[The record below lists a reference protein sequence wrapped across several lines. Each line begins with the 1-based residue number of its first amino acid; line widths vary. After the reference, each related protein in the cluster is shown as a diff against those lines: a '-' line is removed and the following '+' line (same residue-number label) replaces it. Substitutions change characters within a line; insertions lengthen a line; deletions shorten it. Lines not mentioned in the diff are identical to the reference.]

1 MHADEVDTDPS
12 LVQSLVAGRF
22 PEWANLPIA
31 PVFPLGTD
39 NANYRIGDDKL
50 VRLPRQPGK
59 VAALERELELLP
71 RLAASLPLAIPEPLG
86 RGEPAEGFPFPWA
99 VYTWL
104 EGENV
109 RAGQIR
115 NPERVAV
122 ELAELILAVRAF
134 DPTGAPP
141 GLRRGT
147 LRELDG
153 WVRDRTAKLD
163 DGYDRAGIL
172 AAWDEALELPAWA
185 GPPTWCH
192 CDLDLRNIVFLEG
205 RPSAVLDWGGAG
217 LGDPASDGAVAWK
230 VLPAEARPV
239 FWEALGA
246 DDEEIARAR
255 GWTLMQCAGALSYY
269 TPENNPALFHEAAR
283 WLTEL
288 LGSAPRR
295 SGGPRA

>member
-1 MHADEVDTDPS
+1 MHADEVDSDPS

-22 PEWANLPIA
+22 PDWADLPVE

-39 NANYRIGDDKL
+39 NANYRLGDDKL

-115 NPERVAV
+115 DPQRVAV

-134 DPTGAPP
+134 DPTGAPT

-172 AAWDEALELPAWA
+172 AVWDEALELPA
-185 GPPTWCH
+185 
-192 CDLDLRNIVFLEG
+192 
-205 RPSAVLDWGGAG
+205 
-217 LGDPASDGAVAWK
+217 
-230 VLPAEARPV
+230 
-239 FWEALGA
+239 
-246 DDEEIARAR
+246 
-255 GWTLMQCAGALSYY
+255 
-269 TPENNPALFHEAAR
+269 
-283 WLTEL
+283 
-288 LGSAPRR
+288 
-295 SGGPRA
+295 